1 MFILTAVYAAAV
13 LALGFFCNA
22 HPDSTGAV
30 FIAFVLETAVYLL
43 SAAVLF
49 IEERAEEKRR
59 ARRYGR
65 RF

>member
-1 MFILTAVYAAAV
+1 MFILTAVYA
-13 LALGFFCNA
+13 
-22 HPDSTGAV
+22 
-30 FIAFVLETAVYLL
+30 
-43 SAAVLF
+43 AAVLF